1 MRTLGLSKEDNMR
14 IILII
19 AFFAMSF
26 FNLHAQLRTTN
37 FIEDNAS
44 VPRDHQLDFT
54 KIKVAL
60 SFDAPKG
67 IVIGK
72 VNYQFNSLRPSVTSF
87 FLDGIKMQVKEITL
101 NGKTVQYKTDSA
113 GITVMPNEPLVWNA
127 LYEMNVSYEAKP
139 RVGLYF
145 IGWNDKNNLSR
156 KQIWSQGE
164 QIDNRN
170 WIPMYDERNDKLL
183 TEMNVTF
190 DKAYKVLSNGKLID
204 KLENADGTITWN
216 YAMSHPHSPY
226 LIMLGIGKYD
236 IKETHSGSG
245 VPMHLY
251 YYPEWKER
259 VEPVYQHS
267 EEMVD
272 FFEKEIGFKYPWE
285 SYSQIPVQDYM
296 FGAMENT
303 TATIYG
309 DFYAVDSRGLIDR
322 NYVAVNAHEL
332 AHQWFGDC
340 VTALSD
346 AHQWLQE
353 SFATYYN
360 QMFEREVFGEDYFN
374 WSRRGAQNASIDESV
389 KNKFAVAHS
398 EGGGNRV
405 YGKGAYVLN
414 MLKKVVGGREMY
426 NKAIK
431 HYLEKHAYQNVDT
444 HDLLI
449 AFEETTGMQL
459 DWFWTEWL
467 NRGGEP
473 NYHIS
478 YSANG
483 NNTTL
488 VIKQVQALTDVTGYK
503 NGLFKMPIWIEVFY
517 KDGTNFKKQY
527 TIQEQ
532 TEILDIQNPDAKKI
546 DYILFDSGN
555 EIMKSVSFDKP
566 FEMLASQAINSD
578 NMLDRYD
585 AIYAMRGIDVEKK
598 RSVLQKAF
606 RNEKFYAVRT
616 EVINQLANDV
626 QSIPLI
632 KDALVDKDVAVRKAA
647 LKNVNPMNS
656 GLVTEFERLLT
667 DSSYDI
673 VEAALQKLTALN
685 SIKTASYLNLT
696 KNVEGNLG
704 KHIKVRWL
712 EISYLYTGNK
722 QFAEDVV
729 NLTSSS
735 YEFRTRGN
743 AFAALKRMDY
753 FNEHLT
759 KNLIDGLMS
768 ANVRLSGPANDL
780 LKYFYGQ
787 NQHKKE
793 ISTYIASQEWLPWQK
808 AILNANG
815 Y

>member
-1 MRTLGLSKEDNMR
+1 M
-14 IILII
+14 
-19 AFFAMSF
+19 
-26 FNLHAQLRTTN
+26 
-37 FIEDNAS
+37 
-44 VPRDHQLDFT
+44 
-54 KIKVAL
+54 
-60 SFDAPKG
+60 
-67 IVIGK
+67 
-72 VNYQFNSLRPSVTSF
+72 
-87 FLDGIKMQVKEITL
+87 
-101 NGKTVQYKTDSA
+101 
-113 GITVMPNEPLVWNA
+113 
-127 LYEMNVSYEAKP
+127 
-139 RVGLYF
+139 
-145 IGWNDKNNLSR
+145 
-156 KQIWSQGE
+156 
-164 QIDNRN
+164 
-170 WIPMYDERNDKLL
+170 
-183 TEMNVTF
+183 
-190 DKAYKVLSNGKLID
+190 
-204 KLENADGTITWN
+204 
-216 YAMSHPHSPY
+216 
-226 LIMLGIGKYD
+226 
-236 IKETHSGSG
+236 
-245 VPMHLY
+245 
-251 YYPEWKER
+251 
-259 VEPVYQHS
+259 
-267 EEMVD
+267 
-272 FFEKEIGFKYPWE
+272 
-285 SYSQIPVQDYM
+285 
-296 FGAMENT
+296 
-303 TATIYG
+303 
-309 DFYAVDSRGLIDR
+309 IDR

-414 MLKKVVGGREMY
+414 MLKQVVGGREMY

>member
-1 MRTLGLSKEDNMR
+1 MRTLGLSKKSNMR
-14 IILII
+14 IILIF
-19 AFFAMSF
+19 AFFAVSF
-26 FNLHAQLRTTN
+26 FNLRAQLRTTN

-72 VNYQFNSLRPSVTSF
+72 VNYQFNSLRPTVTSF

-101 NGKTVQYKTDSA
+101 NGQTIQYKTDSA
-113 GITVMPNEPLVWNA
+113 GITVIPSEPLVWNA
-127 LYEMNVSYEAKP
+127 LYEMTVSYEAKP

-183 TEMNVTF
+183 TEMSVTF
-190 DKAYKVLSNGKLID
+190 DKDYKVLSNGKLVD
-204 KLENADGTITWN
+204 KKENADGTLTWN
-216 YAMSHPHSPY
+216 YAMSHPQSPY

-259 VEPVYQHS
+259 VEPIYQHS

-309 DFYAVDSRGLIDR
+309 DFYAVDSRGLVDR

-374 WSRRGAQNASIDESV
+374 WSRRGAQNASIDESL

-405 YGKGAYVLN
+405 YGKGAFVLN
-414 MLKKVVGGREMY
+414 MLKLVVGGREMY

-473 NYHIS
+473 NYNIS
-478 YSANG
+478 YSATG
-483 NNTTL
+483 NNITL
-488 VIKQVQALTDVTGYK
+488 IIKQVQALTDVTGYK
-503 NGLFKMPIWIEVFY
+503 NGLFKMPIWVEVFY
-517 KDGTNFKKQY
+517 KDGTSFKKQY

-532 TEILDIQNPDAKKI
+532 TEILNIQNPDSKMV
-546 DYILFDSGN
+546 DYILFDPGN

-566 FEMLASQAINSD
+566 FEMLELQAIHSV

-585 AIYAMRGIDVEKK
+585 AISAMRGIEVGKK
-598 RSVLQKAF
+598 RNVLEKAF
-606 RNEKFYAVRT
+606 QNEKFYAVKA
-616 EVINQLANDV
+616 EVINQLANDS
-626 QSIPLI
+626 QSISLI
-632 KDALVDKDVAVRKAA
+632 KEALVDKDVAVRKAV
-647 LKNVNPMNS
+647 LRNVNPMNS
-656 GLVTEFERLLT
+656 GLVIEFEKLLT

-673 VEAALQKLTALN
+673 VEAALQKLTSLN

-696 KNVEGNLG
+696 KNVDGNLG

-712 EISYLYTGNK
+712 EISYLYTGKK
-722 QFAEDVV
+722 QYAEDLV

-753 FNEHLT
+753 FNESLT
-759 KNLIDGLMS
+759 PNLIDGLMS

-780 LKYFYGQ
+780 LKFFYGQ
-787 NQHKKE
+787 DQHKKE
-793 ISTYIASQEWLPWQK
+793 ISTYIASQQWLPWQK

>member
-1 MRTLGLSKEDNMR
+1 MKRSLVLAIFMMNVFS
-14 IILII
+14 LQ
-19 AFFAMSF
+19 
-26 FNLHAQLRTTN
+26 AQLRTTQ
-37 FIEDNAS
+37 FIEDGSA

-54 KIKVAL
+54 KINVDL
-60 SFDAPKG
+60 SFDAPNG
-67 IVIGK
+67 TVFGK
-72 VNYQFNSLRPSVTSF
+72 VDYQFSSLRPKVSSF

-101 NGKTVQYKTDSA
+101 NGQSVKYKTDSA
-113 GITVMPNEPLVWNA
+113 GITVLPNEPLVWNIP
-127 LYEMNVSYEAKP
+127 YEMTVSYEAKP

-183 TEMNVTF
+183 TEMSVRF
-190 DKAYKVLSNGKLID
+190 DKEYKVLSNGKLVD
-204 KLENADGTITWN
+204 KQENEDGTTTWN
-216 YAMSHPHSPY
+216 YVMSHPQSPY
-226 LIMLGIGKYD
+226 LMMLGIGKYD
-236 IKETHSGSG
+236 IKETHSASG

-259 VEPVYQHS
+259 VEPVYQYS
-267 EEMVD
+267 EAMVD

-285 SYSQIPVQDYM
+285 SYAQIPVQDYM

-309 DFYAVDSRGLIDR
+309 DFYAVDSRGLLDR
-322 NYVAVNAHEL
+322 NYVGVNAHEL

-374 WSRRGAQNASIDESV
+374 WSRRGAQNASVDESL

-398 EGGGNRV
+398 EGGGTRV
-405 YGKGAYVLN
+405 YGKGAFVLN
-414 MLKKVVGGREMY
+414 MLKQVVGGREVY

-473 NYHIS
+473 NYHIN
-478 YSANG
+478 YAETVNA
-483 NNTTL
+483 TTII
-488 VIKQVQALTDVTGYK
+488 VKQMQALTDVTGYK
-503 NGLFKMPIWIEVFY
+503 NGLYKMPIWIEVFY
-517 KDGTNFKKQY
+517 KDGTSFKKQY

-532 TEILDIQNPDAKKI
+532 TEIITIQNTDSKKI
-546 DYILFDSGN
+546 DYILFDPGN
-555 EIMKSVSFDKP
+555 EVLKSVSFEKP
-566 FEMLASQAINSD
+566 FEMLELQAIKSA

-585 AIYAMRGIDVEKK
+585 AIVAMRGMEIEKK
-598 RSVLQKAF
+598 RSLLHKAF
-606 RNEKFYAVRT
+606 QSEKFFAIRT
-616 EVINQLANDV
+616 EVIAQLANDV
-626 QSIPLI
+626 QSVQLM
-632 KDALVDKDVAVRKAA
+632 KASLADKDPAIRKAV
-647 LKNVNPMNS
+647 LRNVNPIMA
-656 GLVTEFERLLT
+656 GLVPEFEKLLT
-667 DSSYDI
+667 DSSYEI
-673 VEAALQKLTALN
+673 VEIALQKLTALN
-685 SIKTASYLNLT
+685 VTQTANYLSVT
-696 KNVEGNLG
+696 KNVDGNLG

-712 EISYLYTGNK
+712 EIAFMYTGKK
-722 QFAEDVV
+722 QFADELVS
-729 NLTSSS
+729 LTSSS

-743 AFAALKRMDY
+743 AFAALKRMNY
-753 FNEHLT
+753 FSENLT
-759 KNLIDGLMS
+759 PNLIDGTLS
-768 ANVRLSGPANDL
+768 ANIRLSGPANDL
-780 LKYFYGQ
+780 LRYFYAQ
-787 NQHKKE
+787 NQHRKS
-793 ISTYIASQEWLPWQK
+793 ISTYIASQQWFPWQK
-808 AILNANG
+808 AILNASG

>member
-1 MRTLGLSKEDNMR
+1 MKRFLVLPF
-14 IILII
+14 LI
-19 AFFAMSF
+19 MTSF
-26 FNLHAQLRTTN
+26 TMNAQLRTTS
-37 FIEDNAS
+37 FIEDAAA
-44 VPRDHQLDFT
+44 VPRDHQLDFS

-72 VNYQFNSLRPSVTSF
+72 VAYQFSPIRPKVSSF
-87 FLDGIKMQVKEITL
+87 FLDGIKMQVKELTI
-101 NGKTVQYKTDSA
+101 NGQPTKYTTDSA
-113 GITVMPNEPLVWNA
+113 GITVLPIEPLVWNVP
-127 LYEMNVSYEAKP
+127 YEMTISYEAKP

-183 TEMNVTF
+183 TEMSVTF
-190 DKAYKVLSNGKLID
+190 DKDYKVLSNGKLAD
-204 KLENADGTITWN
+204 KHENTDGTITWN
-216 YAMSHPHSPY
+216 YVMSHPQSPY

-236 IKETHSGSG
+236 IKETHASSGL
-245 VPMHLY
+245 PMHLY

-259 VEPVYQHS
+259 VEPVYQYS
-267 EEMVD
+267 EAMVD
-272 FFEKEIGFKYPWE
+272 FFEKEIGVKYPWE

-309 DFYAVDSRGLIDR
+309 DFYAVDTRGLVDR
-322 NYVAVNAHEL
+322 NYVGVNAHEL

-360 QMFEREVFGEDYFN
+360 QMFEREVFGDDYFN
-374 WSRRGAQNASIDESV
+374 WSRKGAQNASVDESL

-398 EGGGNRV
+398 EGGGTRV
-405 YGKGAYVLN
+405 YGKGAFVLN
-414 MLKKVVGGREMY
+414 LLKQVVGGREVY

-478 YSANG
+478 YSDAG
-483 NNTTL
+483 TKTT
-488 VIKQVQALTDVTGYK
+488 VVVRQTQALTDVTGYK
-503 NGLFKMPIWIEVFY
+503 NGLYRMPIWIEVVY
-517 KDGTNFKKQY
+517 KDGTSFKKQY

-532 TEILDIQNPDAKKI
+532 TEIIDIQNTESKKL
-546 DYILFDSGN
+546 DYILFDPGN
-555 EIMKSVSFDKP
+555 EVLKSYSFEKP
-566 FEMLASQAINSD
+566 FEMLASQAIKAE

-585 AIYAMRGIDVEKK
+585 AVMAMRGIDIEKK
-598 RSVLQKAF
+598 RTVLEKAF
-606 RNEKFYAVRT
+606 RTEKFFAVRS
-616 EVINQLANDV
+616 EVISQLANDA

-632 KDALVDKDVAVRKAA
+632 KEALIDKDVAVRKAA
-647 LKNVNPMNS
+647 LRNVNPINL
-656 GLVTEFERLLT
+656 GLISDFEKLLT
-667 DSSYDI
+667 DSSYEI
-673 VEAALQKLTALN
+673 VELSLQKLTALN
-685 SIKTASYLNLT
+685 SAKTLSYLNLT
-696 KNVEGNLG
+696 KNIEGNLG
-704 KHIKVRWL
+704 KHVKVRWL
-712 EISYLYTGNK
+712 EISYIYTGKK
-722 QFAEDVV
+722 QFADELV

-743 AFAALKRMDY
+743 AFSALKRMNY
-753 FNEHLT
+753 FDENLT
-759 KNLIDGLMS
+759 ANLIDGLLS

-780 LKYFYGQ
+780 LKYFYLQ
-787 NQHKKE
+787 DQYRKP
-793 ISTYIASQEWLPWQK
+793 ISNYIATQQWFPWQK

-815 Y
+815 F

>member
-1 MRTLGLSKEDNMR
+1 MPILAVLNYHNMKKILFSTLLFV
-14 IILII
+14 
-19 AFFAMSF
+19 ASF
-26 FNLHAQLRTTN
+26 SMQAQLRTSS
-37 FIEDNAS
+37 FIEDGAS
-44 VPRDHQLDFT
+44 VPRDHQLDFS
-54 KIKVAL
+54 KIKVSL
-60 SFDAPKG
+60 MFDAPKG
-67 IVIGK
+67 LVIGK
-72 VNYQFNSLRPSVTSF
+72 VNYQFSSLRPTVNSF
-87 FLDGIKMQVKEITL
+87 FLDGIKMLVKEITI
-101 NGKTVQYKTDSA
+101 NGTAVKYKTDND
-113 GITVMPNEPLVWNA
+113 GITIMPDNPLVWNTQYNMT
-127 LYEMNVSYEAKP
+127 LSYEANP

-183 TEMNVTF
+183 TEMSVTF
-190 DKAYKVLSNGKLID
+190 DKEYKVLSNGKLVNVIA
-204 KLENADGTITWN
+204 NADGTNTWN

-236 IKETHSGSG
+236 IKETHAASG

-259 VEPVYQHS
+259 VEPVYQYS
-267 EEMVD
+267 EAMVD
-272 FFEKEIGFKYPWE
+272 FFEKEIGVTYPWE

-322 NYVAVNAHEL
+322 NYVGVNAHEL

-374 WSRRGAQNASIDESV
+374 WSRRGAENASIDESL

-398 EGGGNRV
+398 EGGGTRV
-405 YGKGAYVLN
+405 YGKGAFVLN
-414 MLKKVVGGREMY
+414 MLKQVVGGREVY

-459 DWFWTEWL
+459 DWFWNEWL

-473 NYHIS
+473 AYHVS
-478 YSANG
+478 YTESGTNL
-483 NNTTL
+483 TM
-488 VIKQVQALTDVTGYK
+488 VVKQTQALTEVTGYK
-503 NGLFKMPIWIEVFY
+503 NGLYKMPIWIEVY
-517 KDGTNFKKQY
+517 YADGTSFKKMY
-527 TIQEQ
+527 SIQEQ
-532 TEILDIQNPDAKKI
+532 TEIINIVNTGAKKI
-546 DYILFDSGN
+546 DYILFDPAN
-555 EIMKSVSFDKP
+555 EVMKSCAFEKS
-566 FEMLASQAINSD
+566 FEMLASQAIKAA

-585 AIYAMRGIDVEKK
+585 AVVAMRGIDIDTK
-598 RSVLQKAF
+598 RLVLEKAF
-606 RNEKFYAVRT
+606 NTEKFFAIRT
-616 EVINQLANDV
+616 EVIAQLAKDA
-626 QSIPLI
+626 QSVPMI
-632 KDALVDKDVAVRKAA
+632 KTALVDKDVNVRKAA
-647 LKNVNPMNS
+647 LRNVNP
-656 GLVTEFERLLT
+656 VTAGVVPEFEKLLS
-667 DSSYDI
+667 DSSYEVI
-673 VEAALQKLTALN
+673 EGALQKLSALN
-685 SIKTASYLNLT
+685 ASKTATYLSLT

-704 KHIKVRWL
+704 KHVKIRWL
-712 EISYLYTGNK
+712 ETAYMSTGKK
-722 QFAEDVV
+722 QFADEIVS
-729 NLTSSS
+729 LTSSS
-735 YEFRTRGN
+735 YEFRARGN
-743 AFAALKRMDY
+743 AFAALKRMAY
-753 FNEHLT
+753 FNDQLT
-759 KNLIDGLMS
+759 ANLVDGLMS
-768 ANVRLSGPANDL
+768 ANPRLSGPSNEL
-780 LKYFYGQ
+780 LRFFYAQ
-787 NQHKKE
+787 NQYKNT
-793 ISTYIASQEWLPWQK
+793 INTYIASQQWTATQQS
-808 AILNANG
+808 ILHSNG

>member
-101 NGKTVQYKTDSA
+101 NGKTVQYNTDSA

-127 LYEMNVSYEAKP
+127 LYEMTVSYEAKP

-414 MLKKVVGGREMY
+414 MLKQVVGGREMY

-566 FEMLASQAINSD
+566 FEMLASQAINSA

-704 KHIKVRWL
+704 KHVKVRWL

>member
-532 TEILDIQNPDAKKI
+532 TEILDIQNPDSKKI

>member
-1 MRTLGLSKEDNMR
+1 MKHLL
-14 IILII
+14 ILI
-19 AFFAMSF
+19 SF
-26 FNLHAQLRTTN
+26 VISVFSLNAQIRTTN
-37 FIEDNAS
+37 FIEDAAA
-44 VPRDHQLDFT
+44 VPRDHLLDFS

-60 SFDAPKG
+60 MFDAPKG
-67 IVIGK
+67 LVIGN
-72 VNYQFNSLRPSVTSF
+72 VAYQFSSLRPKVSSF
-87 FLDGIKMQVKEITL
+87 FLDAIKMQVKEITI
-101 NGKTVQYKTDSA
+101 NGKPVKYKTDSA
-113 GITVMPNEPLVWNA
+113 GITVLPEEPLVWNTA
-127 LYEMNVSYEAKP
+127 YDMTVSYEAKP

-183 TEMNVTF
+183 TEMSVTF
-190 DKAYKVLSNGKLID
+190 DKEYKVLSNGKLVD
-204 KLENADGTITWN
+204 KRDNADGTITWN
-216 YAMSHPHSPY
+216 YAMSHPQSPY

-236 IKETHSGSG
+236 IKETKSASG
-245 VPMHLY
+245 VPLHLY

-259 VEPVYQHS
+259 VEPVYQYS
-267 EEMVD
+267 EAMVD
-272 FFEKEIGFKYPWE
+272 FFEKEIGVKYPWE

-309 DFYAVDSRGLIDR
+309 DFYAVDARGLIDR
-322 NYVAVNAHEL
+322 NYVGVNAHEL
-332 AHQWFGDC
+332 AHQWFGDY

-374 WSRRGAQNASIDESV
+374 WSRRGAQNASIDESL

-398 EGGGNRV
+398 EGGGTRV
-405 YGKGAYVLN
+405 YGKGAFVLN
-414 MLKKVVGGREMY
+414 MLKQVVGGREMY

-431 HYLEKHAYQNVDT
+431 HYLEKHGYQNVDT

-449 AFEETTGMQL
+449 AFEETSGMQL

-473 NYHIS
+473 NYQIS
-478 YSANG
+478 YTEASTK
-483 NNTTL
+483 TTL
-488 VIKQVQALTDVTGYK
+488 VIRQTQALTDVTGYR
-503 NGLFKMPIWIEVFY
+503 NGYYKMPIWIEVYY
-517 KDGTNFKKQY
+517 KDGTSFKKQY

-532 TEILDIQNPDAKKI
+532 TEIIDIQNNDSKKI
-546 DYILFDSGN
+546 DYILFDPGN
-555 EIMKSVSFDKP
+555 EILKSYSFEKP
-566 FEMLASQAINSD
+566 YEMLVSQAGKSA

-585 AIYAMRGIDVEKK
+585 AIVAMRGIELEKK
-598 RSVLQKAF
+598 RATLEKAF
-606 RNEKFYAVRT
+606 NTEKFFAVRT
-616 EVINQLANDV
+616 EVISQLANDV

-632 KDALVDKDVAVRKAA
+632 KEALKDKDAAIRKAA
-647 LKNVNPMNS
+647 LRNVNPIIA
-656 GLVTEFERLLT
+656 GLVPEFEKLLT
-667 DSSYDI
+667 DSSYEI
-673 VEAALQKLTALN
+673 VELALQKLSALN
-685 SIKTASYLNLT
+685 SEKTKSYLGLT

-704 KHIKVRWL
+704 KHVKIRWL
-712 EISYLYTGNK
+712 EIAFIYTGKK
-722 QFAEDVV
+722 QFSDELIS
-729 NLTSSS
+729 LTSSS

-743 AFAALKRMDY
+743 AFSAFKRLNY
-753 FNEHLT
+753 FNETLIP
-759 KNLIDGLMS
+759 NLIDGLMS

-780 LKYFYGQ
+780 LKYFYVQ
-787 NQHKKE
+787 DQYKKP
-793 ISTYIASQEWLPWQK
+793 ISNYIASQQWMAWQR
-808 AILNANG
+808 AILNSNG

>member
-1 MRTLGLSKEDNMR
+1 MRTLGLSKKNNMR
-14 IILII
+14 IILIF
-19 AFFAMSF
+19 AFFAVSF
-26 FNLHAQLRTTN
+26 FNLRAQLRTTN

-72 VNYQFNSLRPSVTSF
+72 VNYQFNSLRPTVTSF

-101 NGKTVQYKTDSA
+101 NGQTIQYKTDSA
-113 GITVMPNEPLVWNA
+113 GITVIPSEPLVWNA
-127 LYEMNVSYEAKP
+127 LYEMTVSYEAKP

-183 TEMNVTF
+183 TEMSVTF
-190 DKAYKVLSNGKLID
+190 DKDYKVLSNGKLVD
-204 KLENADGTITWN
+204 KKENADGTLTWN
-216 YAMSHPHSPY
+216 YAMSHPQSPY

-259 VEPVYQHS
+259 VEPIYQHS

-309 DFYAVDSRGLIDR
+309 DFYAVDSRGLVDR

-374 WSRRGAQNASIDESV
+374 WSRRGAQNASIDESL

-405 YGKGAYVLN
+405 YGKGAFVLN
-414 MLKKVVGGREMY
+414 MLKLVVGGREMY

-473 NYHIS
+473 NYNIS
-478 YSANG
+478 YSATG
-483 NNTTL
+483 NNITL
-488 VIKQVQALTDVTGYK
+488 IIKQVQALTDVTGYK
-503 NGLFKMPIWIEVFY
+503 NGLFKMPIWVEVFY
-517 KDGTNFKKQY
+517 KDGTSFKKQY

-532 TEILDIQNPDAKKI
+532 TEILNIQNPDSKMV
-546 DYILFDSGN
+546 DYILFDPGN

-566 FEMLASQAINSD
+566 FEMLELQAIHSV

-585 AIYAMRGIDVEKK
+585 AISAMRGIEVGKK
-598 RSVLQKAF
+598 RNVLEKAF
-606 RNEKFYAVRT
+606 QNEKFYAVKA
-616 EVINQLANDV
+616 EVINQLANDS
-626 QSIPLI
+626 QSISLI
-632 KDALVDKDVAVRKAA
+632 KEALVDKDVAVRKAV
-647 LKNVNPMNS
+647 LRNVNPMNS
-656 GLVTEFERLLT
+656 GLVIEFEKLLT

-673 VEAALQKLTALN
+673 VEAALQKLTSLN

-696 KNVEGNLG
+696 KNVDGNLG

-712 EISYLYTGNK
+712 EISYLYTGKK
-722 QFAEDVV
+722 QYAEDLV

-753 FNEHLT
+753 FNESLT
-759 KNLIDGLMS
+759 PNLIDGLMS

-780 LKYFYGQ
+780 LKFFYGQ
-787 NQHKKE
+787 DQHKKE
-793 ISTYIASQEWLPWQK
+793 ISTYIASQQWLPWQK

>member
-1 MRTLGLSKEDNMR
+1 MR
-14 IILII
+14 ILDLLNNYSMKKI
-19 AFFAMSF
+19 FFITVLFVTVFSL
-26 FNLHAQLRTTN
+26 NAQLRTTN
-37 FIEDNAS
+37 FIEDAAS
-44 VPRDHQLDFT
+44 VPRDHQLDFS

-72 VNYQFNSLRPSVTSF
+72 VSYQFSPLRPKVTSF

-101 NGKTVQYKTDSA
+101 NGQSIKYKTDSA
-113 GITVMPNEPLVWNA
+113 GITILPNEPLVWNVV
-127 LYEMNVSYEAKP
+127 YEMFVSYEAKP

-164 QIDNRN
+164 QVDNRN

-183 TEMNVTF
+183 TEMSVTF
-190 DKAYKVLSNGKLID
+190 DKEYKVLSNGKLVD
-204 KLENADGTITWN
+204 KQENADGTNTWN
-216 YAMSHPHSPY
+216 YVMSHPHSPY

-236 IKETHSGSG
+236 IKETHSTSG

-259 VEPVYQHS
+259 IEPVYQHS
-267 EEMVD
+267 EAMVD
-272 FFEKEIGFKYPWE
+272 FFEKEIGVKYPWE

-309 DFYAVDSRGLIDR
+309 DFYAVDTRGLIDR
-322 NYVAVNAHEL
+322 NYVGVNAHEL
-332 AHQWFGDC
+332 AHQWFGDD

-374 WSRRGAQNASIDESV
+374 WSRRGAQNASIDESF

-398 EGGGNRV
+398 EGGGTRV
-405 YGKGAYVLN
+405 YGKGAFVLN
-414 MLKKVVGGREMY
+414 MLKQVVGGRELY

-473 NYHIS
+473 NFNIS
-478 YSANG
+478 YTESS

-488 VIKQVQALTDVTGYK
+488 VVKQTQAVTDVTGYK
-503 NGLFKMPIWIEVFY
+503 NGLYKMPIWIEVFY
-517 KDGTNFKKQY
+517 KDGTSFRNQY
-527 TIQEQ
+527 NIQEQ
-532 TEILDIQNPDAKKI
+532 TEIIEIQNADLKKI
-546 DYILFDSGN
+546 DYILFDPGN
-555 EIMKSVSFDKP
+555 EILKSYTFEKP
-566 FEMLASQAINSD
+566 FEMLESQAIKSA

-585 AIYAMRGIDVEKK
+585 AIVAMRGIDVEKK
-598 RSVLQKAF
+598 RAVLQKAF
-606 RNEKFYAVRT
+606 QNEKFFAVRS
-616 EVINQLANDV
+616 EVVAQLANDA
-626 QSIPLI
+626 QSIQLI
-632 KDALVDKDVAVRKAA
+632 KLALVDNDVAVRKAA
-647 LKNVNPMNS
+647 LRNVNPITA
-656 GLVTEFERLLT
+656 GLVPEFEKLLT
-667 DSSYDI
+667 DSSYELI
-673 VEAALQKLTALN
+673 EGSLQKLSTLN
-685 SIKTASYLNLT
+685 ASKIATYLSVT

-704 KHIKVRWL
+704 KHVKVRWL
-712 EISYLYTGNK
+712 EISYMYTGKK
-722 QFAEDVV
+722 QFADDLV

-743 AFAALKRMDY
+743 AFAALRRMNY
-753 FNEHLT
+753 FNENLT
-759 KNLIDGLMS
+759 PNLIDGLMS

-780 LKYFYGQ
+780 LKFFYAQ
-787 NQHKKE
+787 NQYKKV
-793 ISTYIASQEWLPWQK
+793 ISIYITSQQWLPWQK

-815 Y
+815 F

>member
-1 MRTLGLSKEDNMR
+1 MRTLGLSKKSNMR
-14 IILII
+14 IILIF
-19 AFFAMSF
+19 AFFAVSF
-26 FNLHAQLRTTN
+26 FNLRAQLRTTN

-72 VNYQFNSLRPSVTSF
+72 VNYQFNSLRPTVTSF

-101 NGKTVQYKTDSA
+101 NGQTIQYKTDSA
-113 GITVMPNEPLVWNA
+113 GITVIPSEPLVWNA
-127 LYEMNVSYEAKP
+127 LYEMTVSYEAKP

-183 TEMNVTF
+183 TEMSVTF
-190 DKAYKVLSNGKLID
+190 DKDYKVLSNGKLVD
-204 KLENADGTITWN
+204 KKENADGTLTWN
-216 YAMSHPHSPY
+216 YAMSHPQSPY

-309 DFYAVDSRGLIDR
+309 DFYAVDSRGLVDR

-374 WSRRGAQNASIDESV
+374 WSRRGAQNASIDESL

-405 YGKGAYVLN
+405 YGKGAFVLN
-414 MLKKVVGGREMY
+414 MLKLVVGGREMY

-473 NYHIS
+473 NYNIS
-478 YSANG
+478 YSATG
-483 NNTTL
+483 NNITL
-488 VIKQVQALTDVTGYK
+488 IIKQVQALTDVTGYK
-503 NGLFKMPIWIEVFY
+503 NGLFKMPIWVEVFY
-517 KDGTNFKKQY
+517 KDGTSFKKQY

-532 TEILDIQNPDAKKI
+532 TEILNIQNPDSKMV
-546 DYILFDSGN
+546 DYILFDPGN

-566 FEMLASQAINSD
+566 FEMLELQAIHSV

-585 AIYAMRGIDVEKK
+585 AISAMRGIEVGKK
-598 RSVLQKAF
+598 RNVLEKAF
-606 RNEKFYAVRT
+606 QNEKFYAVKA
-616 EVINQLANDV
+616 EVINQLANDS
-626 QSIPLI
+626 QSISLI
-632 KDALVDKDVAVRKAA
+632 KEALVDKDVAVRKAV
-647 LKNVNPMNS
+647 LRNVNPMNS
-656 GLVTEFERLLT
+656 GLVIEFEKLLT

-673 VEAALQKLTALN
+673 VEAALQKLTSLN

-696 KNVEGNLG
+696 KNVDGNLG

-712 EISYLYTGNK
+712 EISYLYTGKK
-722 QFAEDVV
+722 QYAEDLV

-753 FNEHLT
+753 FNESLT
-759 KNLIDGLMS
+759 PNLIDGLMS

-780 LKYFYGQ
+780 LKFFYGQ
-787 NQHKKE
+787 DQHKKE
-793 ISTYIASQEWLPWQK
+793 ISTYIASQQWLPWQK